1 MPQPFIVEL
10 SKLQDAVPPSDWQQ
24 VKATIES
31 ELGGTIESLFKS
43 VREKAL
49 ASASVAQVH
58 RGVLKDGTDI
68 VVKVSCRSYYI
79 LQFIIIVYMTSVM
92 LQPLVLVSMMDSVDN
107 KCYTSK
113 YSMWHCS
120 AIRVQCVSV
129 GTTTA

>member
-1 MPQPFIVEL
+1 MLTTITTACMYHRADVMPQPFIVEL

-68 VVKVSCRSYYI
+68 VVKVSCRI
-79 LQFIIIVYMTSVM
+79 
-92 LQPLVLVSMMDSVDN
+92 
-107 KCYTSK
+107 
-113 YSMWHCS
+113 
-120 AIRVQCVSV
+120 
-129 GTTTA
+129 

>member
-1 MPQPFIVEL
+1 MYRADVMPQPFIVEL
-10 SKLQDAVPPSDWQQ
+10 SKLQDAVPPSDWLL

-68 VVKVSCRSYYI
+68 VVKVTYTTYI
-79 LQFIIIVYMTSVM
+79 YINILYISVC
-92 LQPLVLVSMMDSVDN
+92 
-107 KCYTSK
+107 K
-113 YSMWHCS
+113 
-120 AIRVQCVSV
+120 
-129 GTTTA
+129 